1 MRVRERGGREGGRD
15 KERKGEIYIKCEV
28 VSLYYCMYKHYMYIF
43 CLFAVKADQQSK
55 ASTSQAPS
63 AASGGEPM
71 DITTPGDVTKVLVS

>member
-55 ASTSQAPS
+55 ASTSQASS
-63 AASGGEPM
+63 ATGGEPM
-71 DITTPGDVTKVLVS
+71 DITTPGDVAKVLVS